1 MVLFNSPASERFMD
15 QCEVGDPL
23 PSRDSVEEAARH
35 KAPPVTGCAE
45 IVSFRIPD
53 HGEGSLSRGIALHD

>member
-23 PSRDSVEEAARH
+23 PSRDGVEEAARYE
-35 KAPPVTGCAE
+35 APPVAGGAQV
-45 IVSFRIPD
+45 VSFRIPD